1 MKQLFA
7 GLLLLVLLS
16 CAEREPLRLVGTFTE
31 AEMNTVTV
39 APEKGAAVTFS
50 TDEAELIGFDYL
62 QPGAPVE
69 VTYEGRIRKE
79 VPTPALRVE
88 VDERYALLCARWI
101 ETGEG
106 ADAFAMGFELAP
118 RGAAYPIGMQTVVF
132 KRWQLSPEGGVMLA
146 GHTLENGQTVP
157 FSEVWEILEL
167 EPDRLIIAQSDLI
180 LKFRHET
187 EADIAVRLEREA
199 RAAEAQKPKPLKRK
213 K

>member
-1 MKQLFA
+1 M
-7 GLLLLVLLS
+7 LVLYS
-16 CAEREPLRLVGTFTE
+16 CSEREPLRLVGTFTE

-39 APEKGAAVTFS
+39 APERGAAVTFS
-50 TDEAELIGFDYL
+50 TDGAELIGFDYL

-69 VTYEGRIRKE
+69 VTYEKRLRKE
-79 VPTPALRVE
+79 EPTPALCIR
-88 VDERYALLCARWI
+88 VDERYAQLCARWI

-118 RGAAYPIGMQTVVF
+118 KGVAYPIGMQTVVF
-132 KRWQLSPEGGVMLA
+132 KRWQLTPEGGVLLA
-146 GHTLENGQTVP
+146 GHTLENGQTIP
-157 FSEVWEILEL
+157 FSEEWEILEL
-167 EPDRLIIAQSDLI
+167 ESGRLVIAQSDLI

-199 RAAEAQKPKPLKRK
+199 LAAEAQKPKPTKRK